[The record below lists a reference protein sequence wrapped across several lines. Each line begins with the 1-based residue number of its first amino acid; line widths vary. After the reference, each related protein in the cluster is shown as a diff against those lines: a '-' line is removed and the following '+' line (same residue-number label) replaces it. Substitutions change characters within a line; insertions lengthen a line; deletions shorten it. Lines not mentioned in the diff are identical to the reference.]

1 MNIFRTFVI
10 VNNFS
15 KFSLKME
22 LSKEI
27 LVSNFSK
34 YKKRLITYV
43 GEQEAESIIEEL
55 GGDDAVMNATY
66 ANTDNTGLAY
76 EGSFTETVIAL
87 TVYAIK
93 INDLLPEEKQVSKES
108 IAKVALLSQIGKV
121 LLFKPQTNDWRRK
134 NLGENYTYA
143 ELDGAIRVGERSIL
157 IAMNSGVKFPEFEF
171 EAMRIMDKQNEN
183 ADNYSKY
190 FSGTLSMVI
199 KQANEMIDMI
209 NRKH

>member
-1 MNIFRTFVI
+1 
-10 VNNFS
+10 
-15 KFSLKME
+15 ME

-43 GEQEAESIIEEL
+43 GEREAESIIEEL

-66 ANTDNTGLAY
+66 ANTENTGLAY
-76 EGSFTETVIAL
+76 DGSFTETVIAL

-93 INDLLPEEKQVSKES
+93 INNLLPEEKQVSKES

-157 IAMNSGVKFPEFEF
+157 IAMNSGVKFTEFEF

-199 KQANEMIDMI
+199 KQANEMIDII

>member
-1 MNIFRTFVI
+1 
-10 VNNFS
+10 
-15 KFSLKME
+15 ME

-157 IAMNSGVKFPEFEF
+157 IAMNSGVKFTEFEF

>member
-1 MNIFRTFVI
+1 
-10 VNNFS
+10 
-15 KFSLKME
+15 ME

-66 ANTDNTGLAY
+66 ANTDSTGLAY
-76 EGSFTETVIAL
+76 DGSFTETVIAL

-134 NLGENYTYA
+134 NLGENYSYA

-157 IAMNSGVKFPEFEF
+157 IAMNSGVKFTEFEF

-190 FSGTLSMVI
+190 FSGTLSMII
-199 KQANEMIDMI
+199 KQANEMIDII

>member
-1 MNIFRTFVI
+1 
-10 VNNFS
+10 
-15 KFSLKME
+15 ME

-157 IAMNSGVKFPEFEF
+157 IAMNSGVKFTEFEF

-190 FSGTLSMVI
+190 FSGALSMVI
-199 KQANEMIDMI
+199 KQANEMIDII

>member
-1 MNIFRTFVI
+1 
-10 VNNFS
+10 
-15 KFSLKME
+15 ME

-66 ANTDNTGLAY
+66 ANTENTGLAY
-76 EGSFTETVIAL
+76 DGSFTETVIAL

-121 LLFKPQTNDWRRK
+121 QLFKPQTNDWRRK

-157 IAMNSGVKFPEFEF
+157 IAMNSGVKFTEFEF

-199 KQANEMIDMI
+199 KQANEMIDII

>member
-1 MNIFRTFVI
+1 
-10 VNNFS
+10 
-15 KFSLKME
+15 ME

-143 ELDGAIRVGERSIL
+143 ELDGAIRLGERSIL
-157 IAMNSGVKFPEFEF
+157 IAMNSGVKFTEFEF

>member
-1 MNIFRTFVI
+1 MNIFRTFVV

-34 YKKRLITYV
+34 YKKKLITYV

-66 ANTDNTGLAY
+66 ANMDNTGLAY
-76 EGSFTETVIAL
+76 DGSFTETVIAL

-93 INDLLPEEKQVSKES
+93 INGLLPEEKQVSKES

-121 LLFKPQTNDWRRK
+121 LLFKHQTNDWRRK

-157 IAMNSGVKFPEFEF
+157 IAMNSGVKFTEFEF

-190 FSGTLSMVI
+190 FSGALSMVI
-199 KQANEMIDMI
+199 KQANEMIDII

>member
-1 MNIFRTFVI
+1 
-10 VNNFS
+10 
-15 KFSLKME
+15 ME

-34 YKKRLITYV
+34 YKKKLITYV
-43 GEQEAESIIEEL
+43 GEQEAESIIDEL

-66 ANTDNTGLAY
+66 ANMDNTGLAY
-76 EGSFTETVIAL
+76 DGSFTETVIAL

-93 INDLLPEEKQVSKES
+93 INGLLPEEKQVSKES

-157 IAMNSGVKFPEFEF
+157 IAMNSGVKFTEFEF

-190 FSGTLSMVI
+190 FSGALSMVI
-199 KQANEMIDMI
+199 KQANEMIDII

>member
-1 MNIFRTFVI
+1 
-10 VNNFS
+10 
-15 KFSLKME
+15 ME

-66 ANTDNTGLAY
+66 ANMENTGLAY
-76 EGSFTETVIAL
+76 DGSFTETVIAL

-108 IAKVALLSQIGKV
+108 IAKVTLLSQIGKV

-134 NLGENYTYA
+134 NLGEKYTYT

-157 IAMNSGVKFPEFEF
+157 IAMNSGVKFTEFEF

-199 KQANEMIDMI
+199 KQANEMIDII

>member
-1 MNIFRTFVI
+1 
-10 VNNFS
+10 
-15 KFSLKME
+15 ME

-34 YKKRLITYV
+34 YKKKLITYV
-43 GEQEAESIIEEL
+43 GEQETESIIEEL

-66 ANTDNTGLAY
+66 ANMDNTGLAY
-76 EGSFTETVIAL
+76 DGSFTETVIAL
-87 TVYAIK
+87 TVYALK
-93 INDLLPEEKQVSKES
+93 INGLLPEEKQVSKES

-157 IAMNSGVKFPEFEF
+157 IAMNSGVKFTEFEF

>member
-157 IAMNSGVKFPEFEF
+157 IAMNSGVKFTEFEF

>member
-1 MNIFRTFVI
+1 
-10 VNNFS
+10 
-15 KFSLKME
+15 ME

-66 ANTDNTGLAY
+66 ANMENTGLAY
-76 EGSFTETVIAL
+76 DGSFTETVIAL

-134 NLGENYTYA
+134 KLGEKYTYT

-157 IAMNSGVKFPEFEF
+157 IAMNSGVKFTEFEF

-199 KQANEMIDMI
+199 KQANEMIDII

>member
-1 MNIFRTFVI
+1 
-10 VNNFS
+10 
-15 KFSLKME
+15 ME
-22 LSKEI
+22 ISKEI

-34 YKKRLITYV
+34 YKKRLVAYV
-43 GEQEAESIIEEL
+43 GEQETEEIIKAL
-55 GGDDAVMNATY
+55 GGDDAVMSATY
-66 ANTDNTGLAY
+66 ANTENTGLAY
-76 EGSFTETVIAL
+76 DGSFTEAVIAL

-93 INDLLPEEKQVSKES
+93 INELLPEEKQASKES

-121 LLFKPQTNDWRRK
+121 LLFKPQTNDWRKK

-157 IAMNSGVKFPEFEF
+157 IAMNAGVKFTEFEF

-183 ADNYSKY
+183 SDNYSKY

-199 KQANEMIDMI
+199 KQANEMLDII

>member
-1 MNIFRTFVI
+1 
-10 VNNFS
+10 
-15 KFSLKME
+15 ME

-55 GGDDAVMNATY
+55 GGDNAVMNATY
-66 ANTDNTGLAY
+66 ANTENTGLAY
-76 EGSFTETVIAL
+76 DGSFTETVIAL

-157 IAMNSGVKFPEFEF
+157 IAMNSGVKFTEFEF

-183 ADNYSKY
+183 GDNYSKY

-199 KQANEMIDMI
+199 KQANEMIEVI
-209 NRKH
+209 KRKHQ

>member
-1 MNIFRTFVI
+1 
-10 VNNFS
+10 
-15 KFSLKME
+15 ME

-34 YKKRLITYV
+34 YKKKLITYV
-43 GEQEAESIIEEL
+43 GEQETESIIEEL

-66 ANTDNTGLAY
+66 ANMDNTGLAY
-76 EGSFTETVIAL
+76 DGSFTETVIAL

-93 INDLLPEEKQVSKES
+93 INGLLPEEKQVSKES

-157 IAMNSGVKFPEFEF
+157 IAMNSGVKFTEFEF

-199 KQANEMIDMI
+199 KQANEMIDII

>member
-1 MNIFRTFVI
+1 
-10 VNNFS
+10 
-15 KFSLKME
+15 ME

-43 GEQEAESIIEEL
+43 GEQEAKSIIEEL

-66 ANTDNTGLAY
+66 ANTENTGLAY
-76 EGSFTETVIAL
+76 DGSFTETVIAL

-157 IAMNSGVKFPEFEF
+157 IAMNSGVKFTEFEF

>member
-1 MNIFRTFVI
+1 
-10 VNNFS
+10 
-15 KFSLKME
+15 ME

-34 YKKRLITYV
+34 YKKKLITYV
-43 GEQEAESIIEEL
+43 GEQETESIIEEL

-66 ANTDNTGLAY
+66 ANMDNTGLAY
-76 EGSFTETVIAL
+76 DGSFTETVIAL

-93 INDLLPEEKQVSKES
+93 INGLLPEEKQVSKAS

-157 IAMNSGVKFPEFEF
+157 IAMNSGVKFTEFEF

-190 FSGTLSMVI
+190 FSGALSMVI
-199 KQANEMIDMI
+199 KQANEMIDII

>member
-1 MNIFRTFVI
+1 
-10 VNNFS
+10 
-15 KFSLKME
+15 ME

-76 EGSFTETVIAL
+76 DGSFTETVIAL

-134 NLGENYTYA
+134 NLGENYSYA

-157 IAMNSGVKFPEFEF
+157 IAMNSGVKFTEFEF

-199 KQANEMIDMI
+199 KQANEMIDII

>member
-1 MNIFRTFVI
+1 
-10 VNNFS
+10 
-15 KFSLKME
+15 ME

-66 ANTDNTGLAY
+66 ANTENTGLAY
-76 EGSFTETVIAL
+76 DGSFTETVIAL

-93 INDLLPEEKQVSKES
+93 INDLLAEEKQVSKES

-157 IAMNSGVKFPEFEF
+157 IAMNSGVKFTEFEF

-199 KQANEMIDMI
+199 KQANEMIDII

>member
-1 MNIFRTFVI
+1 
-10 VNNFS
+10 
-15 KFSLKME
+15 ME

-66 ANTDNTGLAY
+66 ANMENTGLAY
-76 EGSFTETVIAL
+76 DGSFTETVIAL

-134 NLGENYTYA
+134 NLGEKYTYT

-157 IAMNSGVKFPEFEF
+157 IAMNSGVKFTEFEF

-199 KQANEMIDMI
+199 KQANEMIDII

>member
-1 MNIFRTFVI
+1 
-10 VNNFS
+10 
-15 KFSLKME
+15 ME

-43 GEQEAESIIEEL
+43 GEQEAKSIIEEL

-66 ANTDNTGLAY
+66 ANTENTGLAY
-76 EGSFTETVIAL
+76 DGSFTETVIAL

-93 INDLLPEEKQVSKES
+93 INGLLPEEKQVSKES

-157 IAMNSGVKFPEFEF
+157 IAMNSGVKFTEFEF

-190 FSGTLSMVI
+190 FSGALSMVI
-199 KQANEMIDMI
+199 KQANEMIDII

>member
-1 MNIFRTFVI
+1 MNIFRTFII

-66 ANTDNTGLAY
+66 ANTDSTGLAY
-76 EGSFTETVIAL
+76 DGSFTETVIAL

-134 NLGENYTYA
+134 NLGENYSYA

-157 IAMNSGVKFPEFEF
+157 IAMNSGVKFTEFEF

-199 KQANEMIDMI
+199 KQANEMIDII

>member
-1 MNIFRTFVI
+1 
-10 VNNFS
+10 
-15 KFSLKME
+15 ME

-34 YKKRLITYV
+34 YKKKLITYV

-66 ANTDNTGLAY
+66 ANMDNTGLAY
-76 EGSFTETVIAL
+76 DGSFTETVIAL

-93 INDLLPEEKQVSKES
+93 INGLLPEEKQVSKES

-157 IAMNSGVKFPEFEF
+157 IAMNSGVKFTEFEF

-190 FSGTLSMVI
+190 FSGALSMVI
-199 KQANEMIDMI
+199 KQANEMIDII

>member
-1 MNIFRTFVI
+1 MNIFRIFVI

-76 EGSFTETVIAL
+76 DGSFTETVIAL

-157 IAMNSGVKFPEFEF
+157 IAMNSGVKFTEFEF

>member
-1 MNIFRTFVI
+1 
-10 VNNFS
+10 
-15 KFSLKME
+15 ME

-76 EGSFTETVIAL
+76 DGSFTETVIAL

-134 NLGENYTYA
+134 NLGEKYTYT

-157 IAMNSGVKFPEFEF
+157 IAMNSGVKFTEFEF

-199 KQANEMIDMI
+199 KQANEMIDII

>member
-1 MNIFRTFVI
+1 
-10 VNNFS
+10 
-15 KFSLKME
+15 ME

-66 ANTDNTGLAY
+66 ANTDSTGLAY
-76 EGSFTETVIAL
+76 DGSFTETVIAL

-134 NLGENYTYA
+134 NLGENYRYA

-157 IAMNSGVKFPEFEF
+157 IAMNSGVKFTEFEF

-199 KQANEMIDMI
+199 KQANEMIDII

>member
-1 MNIFRTFVI
+1 
-10 VNNFS
+10 
-15 KFSLKME
+15 ME

-66 ANTDNTGLAY
+66 ANTDSTGLAY
-76 EGSFTETVIAL
+76 DGSFTETVIAL

-134 NLGENYTYA
+134 NLGENYSYA

-157 IAMNSGVKFPEFEF
+157 IAMNSGVKFTEFEF

-199 KQANEMIDMI
+199 KQANEMIDII

>member
-1 MNIFRTFVI
+1 
-10 VNNFS
+10 
-15 KFSLKME
+15 ME

-43 GEQEAESIIEEL
+43 GEQETESIIEEL

-76 EGSFTETVIAL
+76 DGSFTETIIAL

-93 INDLLPEEKQVSKES
+93 INNLLPEEKQVSKES

-157 IAMNSGVKFPEFEF
+157 IAMNSGVKFTEFEF

-190 FSGTLSMVI
+190 FSGALSMVI
-199 KQANEMIDMI
+199 KQANEMIDII

>member
-1 MNIFRTFVI
+1 
-10 VNNFS
+10 
-15 KFSLKME
+15 ME

-76 EGSFTETVIAL
+76 DGSFTETVIAL

-157 IAMNSGVKFPEFEF
+157 IAMNSGVKFTEFEF

-199 KQANEMIDMI
+199 KQANEMIDII

>member
-1 MNIFRTFVI
+1 
-10 VNNFS
+10 
-15 KFSLKME
+15 ME

-66 ANTDNTGLAY
+66 ANTENTGLAY
-76 EGSFTETVIAL
+76 DGSFTETVIAL

-121 LLFKPQTNDWRRK
+121 LLFKPQTNDLRRK

-157 IAMNSGVKFPEFEF
+157 IAMNSGVKFTEFEF

-199 KQANEMIDMI
+199 KQANEIIDII

>member
-1 MNIFRTFVI
+1 
-10 VNNFS
+10 
-15 KFSLKME
+15 ME

-34 YKKRLITYV
+34 YKKKLITYV
-43 GEQEAESIIEEL
+43 GEQETESIIEEL

-66 ANTDNTGLAY
+66 ANMDNTGLAY
-76 EGSFTETVIAL
+76 DGSFTETVIAL

-93 INDLLPEEKQVSKES
+93 INGLLPEEKQVSKES

-157 IAMNSGVKFPEFEF
+157 IAMNSGVKFTEFEF

-190 FSGTLSMVI
+190 FSGALSMVI

>member
-66 ANTDNTGLAY
+66 ANTDSTGLAY
-76 EGSFTETVIAL
+76 DGSFTETVIAL

-108 IAKVALLSQIGKV
+108 IAKVALSSQIGKV

-134 NLGENYTYA
+134 NLGENYSYA

-157 IAMNSGVKFPEFEF
+157 IAMNSGVKFTEFEF
-171 EAMRIMDKQNEN
+171 EAMRMMDKQNEN

-190 FSGTLSMVI
+190 FSGTLSMII
-199 KQANEMIDMI
+199 KQANEMIDII
-209 NRKH
+209 NRKQ

>member
-1 MNIFRTFVI
+1 
-10 VNNFS
+10 
-15 KFSLKME
+15 ME

-43 GEQEAESIIEEL
+43 GEQETESIIEEL

-76 EGSFTETVIAL
+76 DGSFTETIIAL

-93 INDLLPEEKQVSKES
+93 INNLLPEEKQVSKES

-143 ELDGAIRVGERSIL
+143 ELDGAIRVSERSIL
-157 IAMNSGVKFPEFEF
+157 IAMNSGVKFTEFEF

-199 KQANEMIDMI
+199 KQANEMIDII

>member
-1 MNIFRTFVI
+1 
-10 VNNFS
+10 
-15 KFSLKME
+15 ME

-76 EGSFTETVIAL
+76 DGSFTETVIAL

-93 INDLLPEEKQVSKES
+93 INDILPEEKQVSKES

-134 NLGENYTYA
+134 NLGENYSYA

-157 IAMNSGVKFPEFEF
+157 IAMNSGVKFTEFEF

-199 KQANEMIDMI
+199 KQANEMIDII

>member
-1 MNIFRTFVI
+1 
-10 VNNFS
+10 
-15 KFSLKME
+15 ME

-66 ANTDNTGLAY
+66 ANMENTGLAY
-76 EGSFTETVIAL
+76 DGSFTETVIAL

-93 INDLLPEEKQVSKES
+93 INDLLPEEKQVGKES

-134 NLGENYTYA
+134 NLGEKYTYT

-157 IAMNSGVKFPEFEF
+157 IAMNSGVKFTEFEF

-199 KQANEMIDMI
+199 KQANEMIDII

>member
-1 MNIFRTFVI
+1 
-10 VNNFS
+10 
-15 KFSLKME
+15 ME

-121 LLFKPQTNDWRRK
+121 LLFKPQTNDWRSK

-157 IAMNSGVKFPEFEF
+157 IAMNSGVKFTEFEF

-199 KQANEMIDMI
+199 KQANEMIDII